1 MNDETPPETV
11 APDPP
16 FDPTRYGIRV
26 VTLGSRTFYLLG
38 TAHVSADSVT
48 AVEETIQSGDVDHVC
63 IEIDEGR
70 YRSVAQKKDWSQ
82 LNIFEIIKRR
92 QAFLLLSNLVLSSFQ
107 RRMGES
113 TGVTPGSEMIA
124 AVNAAK
130 RAEIGYSFGDRP
142 VAATL
147 RRAWAKTG
155 LWGKNKLLASML
167 ASAFSR
173 EKVTEEDLKKLQ
185 EQNELESMLQELADY
200 LPSVKEVLIDERDQ
214 YLAQSIWESPS
225 HRVLAVV
232 GAGHVPGIIQ
242 WLSKLHEY
250 HGGNDEGSGTEAD
263 SAPAPAAG
271 DTTAGDA
278 APAAGDTAPAG
289 EATPTAGD
297 AVPAG
302 GTTPA
307 PGETPPAGE
316 TSPARKPLINKDALE
331 VIPPPGILRKAAP
344 YVIPAVVAGLIL
356 WGFFRG
362 GVEGGLQSLTRW
374 ILVNGTLSAAG
385 ALAALAHPVTIIASF
400 AAAPI
405 TSMNPTVGVGFVSGL
420 LEAVLRKPRVTDF
433 ENLNTDILSL
443 RGVYRNRLTRILLVF
458 FFSTVGSAA
467 GTFIALPLLFP

>member
-1 MNDETPPETV
+1 MSDETPQ
-11 APDPP
+11 
-16 FDPTRYGIRV
+16 RHGIRV

-70 YRSVAQKKDWSQ
+70 YRSVARKKDWSQ
-82 LNIFEIIKRR
+82 LNIFEVIKRR

-142 VAATL
+142 VSATL

-200 LPSVKEVLIDERDQ
+200 LPSVKQVLIDERDQ

-225 HRVLAVV
+225 DRVLAVV
-232 GAGHVPGIIQ
+232 GAGHVPGIMQ

-250 HGGNDEGSGTEAD
+250 HRESR
-263 SAPAPAAG
+263 
-271 DTTAGDA
+271 DT
-278 APAAGDTAPAG
+278 
-289 EATPTAGD
+289 
-297 AVPAG
+297 
-302 GTTPA
+302 
-307 PGETPPAGE
+307 
-316 TSPARKPLINKDALE
+316 PLIDKDALE
-331 VIPPPGILRKAAP
+331 VIPPPGIVRKSVP
-344 YVIPAVVAGLIL
+344 YVIPAIVAGLII

-385 ALAALAHPVTIIASF
+385 ALVALAHPVTVIASF
-400 AAAPI
+400 AAAPV

-433 ENLNTDILSL
+433 ENLNTDILSV

-458 FFSTVGSAA
+458 LFSTVGSAV

>member
-1 MNDETPPETV
+1 MSDESLTET
-11 APDPP
+11 P
-16 FDPTRYGIRV
+16 FDPSQYGIRV
-26 VTLGSRTFYLLG
+26 VTLGSRSFYLLG

-48 AVEETIQSGDVDHVC
+48 AVEETIRSGDIDHVC

-82 LNIFEIIKRR
+82 LNIFEVIKRR

-130 RAEIGYSFGDRP
+130 EAGIGYSFGDRP
-142 VAATL
+142 VSATL

-173 EKVTEEDLKKLQ
+173 EKVTEEDLKRLQ

-225 HRVLAVV
+225 DRVLAVV

-242 WLSKLHEY
+242 WLAKLHDY
-250 HGGNDEGSGTEAD
+250 HSGSDGAESAD
-263 SAPAPAAG
+263 DDTRTDSEAG
-271 DTTAGDA
+271 DTVSVRTA
-278 APAAGDTAPAG
+278 
-289 EATPTAGD
+289 
-297 AVPAG
+297 
-302 GTTPA
+302 
-307 PGETPPAGE
+307 
-316 TSPARKPLINKDALE
+316 LIDKEQLE
-331 VIPPPGILRKAAP
+331 VIPPPGVIRKLVP
-344 YVIPAVVAGLIL
+344 YIIPAVVAGLIL

-362 GVEGGLQSLTRW
+362 GVDGGLQSLTRW

-385 ALAALAHPVTIIASF
+385 ALAALAHPVTVIASF

-433 ENLNTDILSL
+433 ENLNSDILSV

-458 FFSTVGSAA
+458 FFSTVGSAV

>member
-1 MNDETPPETV
+1 MHDESLRHTV
-11 APDPP
+11 APDPA
-16 FDPTRYGIRV
+16 FDASRYGIRV

-82 LNIFEIIKRR
+82 LNIFEVIKRR

-225 HRVLAVV
+225 NRVLAVV

-250 HGGNDEGSGTEAD
+250 HGGNDQGSGTEAE
-263 SAPAPAAG
+263 SAHARANTTAGGAVPAAG
-271 DTTAGDA
+271 DAT
-278 APAAGDTAPAG
+278 PAG
-289 EATPTAGD
+289 EATPTAAD

-307 PGETPPAGE
+307 AGGTAPAGSAS
-316 TSPARKPLINKDALE
+316 TAAKDPLIDKDALE

-356 WGFFRG
+356 WGFFSG

-385 ALAALAHPVTIIASF
+385 ALAALAHPVTIVASF

-433 ENLNTDILSL
+433 ENLNTDILSV

>member
-1 MNDETPPETV
+1 MSEEIPQ
-11 APDPP
+11 
-16 FDPTRYGIRV
+16 RHGIRV

-70 YRSVAQKKDWSQ
+70 YRSVARKKDWSQ
-82 LNIFEIIKRR
+82 LNIFEVIKRR

-142 VAATL
+142 VSATL

-200 LPSVKEVLIDERDQ
+200 LPSVKRVLIDERDQ

-225 HRVLAVV
+225 DRVLAVV

-250 HGGNDEGSGTEAD
+250 HHD
-263 SAPAPAAG
+263 SP
-271 DTTAGDA
+271 
-278 APAAGDTAPAG
+278 
-289 EATPTAGD
+289 
-297 AVPAG
+297 
-302 GTTPA
+302 
-307 PGETPPAGE
+307 ETP
-316 TSPARKPLINKDALE
+316 LIDKDALE
-331 VIPPPGILRKAAP
+331 VIPPPGIVRKSIP
-344 YVIPAVVAGLIL
+344 YVIPAIVAGLII

-385 ALAALAHPVTIIASF
+385 ALVALAHPITVIASF

-433 ENLNTDILSL
+433 ENLNTDILSV

-458 FFSTVGSAA
+458 LFSTVGSAV

>member
-1 MNDETPPETV
+1 MSEETPP
-11 APDPP
+11 AIS
-16 FDPTRYGIRV
+16 FDPSRYGIRV

-70 YRSVAQKKDWSQ
+70 YRSVARKKDWSQ
-82 LNIFEIIKRR
+82 LNIFEVIKRR

-130 RAEIGYSFGDRP
+130 RAGIGYSFGDRP
-142 VAATL
+142 VSATL

-155 LWGKNKLLASML
+155 FWGKNKLLASML

-173 EKVTEEDLKKLQ
+173 EKVTEADLKKLQ
-185 EQNELESMLQELADY
+185 EQNELEAMLQELADY

-225 HRVLAVV
+225 NRVLAVV

-242 WLSKLHEY
+242 WLTQLHEY
-250 HGGNDEGSGTEAD
+250 HGESSETDNGN
-263 SAPAPAAG
+263 
-271 DTTAGDA
+271 
-278 APAAGDTAPAG
+278 
-289 EATPTAGD
+289 
-297 AVPAG
+297 
-302 GTTPA
+302 
-307 PGETPPAGE
+307 
-316 TSPARKPLINKDALE
+316 SPASPKAPLVDKSLLE
-331 VIPPPGILRKAAP
+331 VIPPPGILRRSAP

-362 GVEGGLQSLTRW
+362 GVEGGVQSLTRW

-385 ALAALAHPVTIIASF
+385 ALVALAHPITVIASF

-433 ENLNTDILSL
+433 ENLNTDILSV

>member
-1 MNDETPPETV
+1 MSDESPTETSF
-11 APDPP
+11 APSQ
-16 FDPTRYGIRV
+16 YGIRV

-48 AVEETIQSGDVDHVC
+48 AVEETIRSGEVDHVC

-82 LNIFEIIKRR
+82 LNIFEVIKRR

-130 RAEIGYSFGDRP
+130 DAGIGYSFGDRP
-142 VAATL
+142 VSATL

-173 EKVTEEDLKKLQ
+173 EKVTEEDLKRLQ

-225 HRVLAVV
+225 DRVLAVV

-242 WLSKLHEY
+242 WLTKLHDY
-250 HGGNDEGSGTEAD
+250 HNGSDEPQTVSEQGATVEEGSQE
-263 SAPAPAAG
+263 G
-271 DTTAGDA
+271 DTG
-278 APAAGDTAPAG
+278 
-289 EATPTAGD
+289 
-297 AVPAG
+297 
-302 GTTPA
+302 
-307 PGETPPAGE
+307 
-316 TSPARKPLINKDALE
+316 SARTPLINKDQLE
-331 VIPPPGILRKAAP
+331 VIPPPGIIRKSVP
-344 YVIPAVVAGLIL
+344 YIIPAIVAGLIL

-362 GVEGGLQSLTRW
+362 GVDGGLQSLTRW

-385 ALAALAHPVTIIASF
+385 ALAALAHPVTVIASF

-433 ENLNTDILSL
+433 ENLNSDILSV

-458 FFSTVGSAA
+458 FFSTVGSAV